1 MEGLLRLEQEALE
14 TNNHNIIL
22 IFNHLKEFITQ
33 KEKFNNSEKNIKD
46 MYSFICDKARKSAT
60 DNVAI
65 IDDKVVFLW
74 AYNYF
79 DKSNDELGITK
90 KAPIPS
96 KKETTVNNSNNT
108 SQISIYEE
116 VKNNGIH

>member
-22 IFNHLKEFITQ
+22 IFNHLKEIITQ

-65 IDDKVVFLW
+65 IDDKAVAVNT
-74 AYNYF
+74 APESIPAA
-79 DKSNDELGITK
+79 DKILGL
-90 KAPIPS
+90 
-96 KKETTVNNSNNT
+96 TT
-108 SQISIYEE
+108 SIYAI
-116 VKNNGIH
+116 VINVVIPAINSCFVFVLFSLSLK

>member
-1 MEGLLRLEQEALE
+1 MEGLLRLEQDALE

-108 SQISIYEE
+108 SQISIFEE

>member
-46 MYSFICDKARKSAT
+46 RYSFICDKARKSAT

-108 SQISIYEE
+108 SQISIFEE

>member
-33 KEKFNNSEKNIKD
+33 KEKFNNSEKIIKD

-108 SQISIYEE
+108 SQISIFEE

>member
-22 IFNHLKEFITQ
+22 IFNHLKEIITQ

-108 SQISIYEE
+108 SQISIFEE

>member
-14 TNNHNIIL
+14 TNNHNIRL
-22 IFNHLKEFITQ
+22 IFNHLKEIITQ

-108 SQISIYEE
+108 SQISIFEE

>member
-33 KEKFNNSEKNIKD
+33 KEKFNHSEKNIKD

-108 SQISIYEE
+108 SQISIFEE

>member
-22 IFNHLKEFITQ
+22 IFNHLKKIITQ

-65 IDDKVVFLW
+65 IDDIVVFLW

-90 KAPIPS
+90 KAPMPS

-108 SQISIYEE
+108 SQISIFEE
-116 VKNNGIH
+116 VKK

>member
-1 MEGLLRLEQEALE
+1 MEGLLRLEQEAIE

-22 IFNHLKEFITQ
+22 IFNHLKEIITQ

-108 SQISIYEE
+108 SQISIFEE

>member
-46 MYSFICDKARKSAT
+46 M
-60 DNVAI
+60 
-65 IDDKVVFLW
+65 
-74 AYNYF
+74 
-79 DKSNDELGITK
+79 
-90 KAPIPS
+90 
-96 KKETTVNNSNNT
+96 
-108 SQISIYEE
+108 
-116 VKNNGIH
+116 

>member
-22 IFNHLKEFITQ
+22 IFNHLKKIITQ

-90 KAPIPS
+90 KAPMLS

-108 SQISIYEE
+108 SQISIFED
-116 VKNNGIH
+116 VKK

>member
-22 IFNHLKEFITQ
+22 IFNHLKKIITQ

-46 MYSFICDKARKSAT
+46 MYSFICDKARKSST

-90 KAPIPS
+90 KAPMLS

-108 SQISIYEE
+108 SQISIFEE
-116 VKNNGIH
+116 VKK

>member
-79 DKSNDELGITK
+79 DKSNYELGITK

-108 SQISIYEE
+108 SQISIFEE

>member
-1 MEGLLRLEQEALE
+1 MEGLLRLEQEALG

-22 IFNHLKEFITQ
+22 IFNHLKEIITQ

-108 SQISIYEE
+108 SQISIFEE

>member
-96 KKETTVNNSNNT
+96 KKETTVKNSNNT
-108 SQISIYEE
+108 SQISIFEE

>member
-79 DKSNDELGITK
+79 DKSNDELDITK

-108 SQISIYEE
+108 SQISIFEE